1 MSDHHACHLLPA
13 DAGSVVLARRAMN
26 ELGLAPLRTGKVKLI
41 VSELVTN
48 SVEHGR
54 LGPEDHIEVRAH
66 LDDSGSLRVE
76 VLDDGPGPPVLTQGG
91 LGWRV
96 IERVADRWGVERT
109 GPHACVWFELDAGP

>member
-1 MSDHHACHLLPA
+1 MTDHHASHLLPA

-54 LGPEDHIEVRAH
+54 LGPEDHIEIRAH
-66 LDDSGSLRVE
+66 LHDGGSLRVE
-76 VLDDGPGPPVLTQGG
+76 VLDDGPGPPALTRSG

-96 IERVADRWGVERT
+96 IERVADRWGVERK
-109 GPHACVWFELDAGP
+109 GAHACVWFELDAGS